1 MEPKQENTQPNNS
14 GAANPAGMNIP
25 EWVMH
30 LLTGMGTMGAE
41 YMLFIKPLQEKMDL
55 QRLLLEQ
62 QNERIKRLENALKNK
77 GIKLKSYSNESDDDD
92 EDEDT
97 ELFQVR
103 RKPATE
109 SKHRKYSQV
118 KF

>member
-1 MEPKQENTQPNNS
+1 METSKQNNQTPPL
-14 GAANPAGMNIP
+14 GANVP

-55 QRLLLEQ
+55 QRQLLEQ
-62 QNERIKRLENALKNK
+62 QGERIRRLENALKSA
-77 GIKLKSYSNESDDDD
+77 GINLKFRSNESGDDDD
-92 EDEDT
+92 DEDT
-97 ELFQVR
+97 ELFHVR
-103 RKPATE
+103 RKPAAE
-109 SKHRKYSQV
+109 PKYRKYSQI